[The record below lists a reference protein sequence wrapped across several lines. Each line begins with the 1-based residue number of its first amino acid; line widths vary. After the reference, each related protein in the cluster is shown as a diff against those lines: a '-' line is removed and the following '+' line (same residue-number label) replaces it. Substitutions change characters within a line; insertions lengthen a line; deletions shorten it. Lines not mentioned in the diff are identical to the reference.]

1 MAKLFA
7 VDLDGTLTQEP
18 CWTNEQCI
26 RAKAREDVIWLI
38 NDLYR
43 KGHIIII
50 WTARREVLRASTEY
64 WLKKN
69 KVFYHAI
76 DMGHKIGANAYI
88 DDKAINSV
96 NYDNIFKGVE
106 RTLEERRYTP
116 VVD

>member
-64 WLKKN
+64 WLRVNEVFFHALNMN
-69 KVFYHAI
+69 KL
-76 DMGHKIGANAYI
+76 GASVYF
-88 DDKAINSV
+88 DDKAVSSL
-96 NYDNIFKGVE
+96 DNIEKIVE
-106 RTLEERRYTP
+106 NIERLSGNNL
-116 VVD
+116 